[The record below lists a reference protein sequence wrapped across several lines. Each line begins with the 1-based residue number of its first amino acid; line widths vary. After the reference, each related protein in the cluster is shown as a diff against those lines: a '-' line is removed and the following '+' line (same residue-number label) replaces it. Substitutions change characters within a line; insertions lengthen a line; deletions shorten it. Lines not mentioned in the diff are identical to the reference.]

1 MTIDDYKSLI
11 LLRQQEIPTDG
22 IPRTVELPLNSNKI
36 VTVTG
41 VRRCGKSTLM
51 NLAINELLASG
62 VKREQILWIGFDDER
77 LVSLKS
83 EQLNDII
90 TAYMELYPS
99 IPIKEAY
106 IFFDEIQLVD
116 GWEYFVI
123 RLFKSYCKNIFIS
136 GSNSKMLSSQLNTVL
151 RGWPIEQ
158 PVTPLS
164 FKEYCVFKKIDT
176 TSFLEQDLAVIQNAF
191 NEYCFEGGFPEAV
204 LADTKTAKTEILQ
217 RYFNLMLFRD
227 MMEHFEIKSS
237 TEIVKYFMKR
247 IMLNL
252 SKPTAINNIYNDVKS
267 QGRTIS
273 KDTLYQWAEYACD
286 IFLFDKVRK
295 YSTSIIKSNNSLPK
309 YYIVDNGLRNAII
322 MPQSDDRG
330 KLFENA
336 VYHHLKRNLNPG
348 EIITYYKSAT
358 AECDFVIQTDTQA
371 SRIIQATWTMK
382 DSETTRRREIQGL
395 MEAAKNTG
403 CSNLL
408 IVTSDEEGTLEEN
421 GTIIQVVKASKWMLH

>member
-1 MTIDDYKSLI
+1 
-11 LLRQQEIPTDG
+11 
-22 IPRTVELPLNSNKI
+22 
-36 VTVTG
+36 
-41 VRRCGKSTLM
+41 
-51 NLAINELLASG
+51 
-62 VKREQILWIGFDDER
+62 
-77 LVSLKS
+77 
-83 EQLNDII
+83 
-90 TAYMELYPS
+90 
-99 IPIKEAY
+99 
-106 IFFDEIQLVD
+106 
-116 GWEYFVI
+116 
-123 RLFKSYCKNIFIS
+123 
-136 GSNSKMLSSQLNTVL
+136 
-151 RGWPIEQ
+151 
-158 PVTPLS
+158 
-164 FKEYCVFKKIDT
+164 
-176 TSFLEQDLAVIQNAF
+176 
-191 NEYCFEGGFPEAV
+191 
-204 LADTKTAKTEILQ
+204 
-217 RYFNLMLFRD
+217 MLFRD

-295 YSTSIIKSNNSLPK
+295 YSTSIIKSNNSLPQ

-336 VYHHLKRNLNPG
+336 VYWHLKRNLKPG